1 MADKSHCALPE
12 QTAFPFELP
21 PAMSG
26 PEFCSLPCGFPGGS
40 DGKESACNAGD
51 LDLTSGLGTFTGEGN
66 SYTLQYSGLENS
78 VDYIYS
84 PWGRKELD
92 MMERFSHIEFIR

>member
-40 DGKESACNAGD
+40 DGKESACNVGD
-51 LDLTSGLGTFTGEGN
+51 LGSIPKSGRSLGKGMATHSHVLTWKIWPPL
-66 SYTLQYSGLENS
+66 LKS
-78 VDYIYS
+78 V
-84 PWGRKELD
+84 
-92 MMERFSHIEFIR
+92 